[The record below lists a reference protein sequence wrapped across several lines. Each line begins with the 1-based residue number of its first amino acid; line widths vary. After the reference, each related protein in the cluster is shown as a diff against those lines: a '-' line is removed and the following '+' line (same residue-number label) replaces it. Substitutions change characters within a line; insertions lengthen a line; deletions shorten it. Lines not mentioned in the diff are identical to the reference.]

1 MECNLSGKTFACVV
15 RQKSGEKK
23 NRNVMYETYVDFYPG
38 LMKKLCSVSYRYL
51 TLSPNVL
58 ITSSCFFRLI
68 MKKKLFTKLSI
79 S

>member
-1 MECNLSGKTFACVV
+1 MKCNLSRKTFACAV

-38 LMKKLCSVSYRYL
+38 LMKKLCSVSFRYS

-58 ITSSCFFRLI
+58 VTSSC
-68 MKKKLFTKLSI
+68 LFD
-79 S
+79 